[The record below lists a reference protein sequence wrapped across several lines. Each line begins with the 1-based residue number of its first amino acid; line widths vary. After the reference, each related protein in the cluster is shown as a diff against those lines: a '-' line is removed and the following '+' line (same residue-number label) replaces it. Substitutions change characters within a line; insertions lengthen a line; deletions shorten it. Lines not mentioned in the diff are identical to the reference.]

1 MDLHGLHIITLLWLS
16 SGMASPLDSLGKR
29 YMCCPGWSSVN
40 GICTKPVCKYNCW
53 NHGQCIAPNKC
64 LCNIGFQGPLCE
76 QPRCR
81 VSCANG
87 GVCIPPFRCA
97 CPPGYTGRTC
107 QTAICSPACLPPQRC
122 QAPNQCTCPPG
133 LTGPQCTIDVNE
145 CETGTARC
153 QHGCINT
160 PGSFRCTCQSGYR
173 LANDG
178 RSCIAI
184 CDKPCRNL
192 GVCLIPNHCSCFPWF
207 SGAAC
212 EVVRRR

>member
-1 MDLHGLHIITLLWLS
+1 MGDFS
-16 SGMASPLDSLGKR
+16 SHEF
-29 YMCCPGWSSVN
+29 WSSQLGQGSLEEEFVECSRDSFLEQY
-40 GICTKPVCKYNCW
+40 IMEPMRSKLSKIWSCHDAMCPVRMEGSVY
-53 NHGQCIAPNKC
+53 HLFVVLAPEVTRGAPAKQR
-64 LCNIGFQGPLCE
+64 LSPS
-76 QPRCR
+76 P
-81 VSCANG
+81 S
-87 GVCIPPFRCA
+87 
-97 CPPGYTGRTC
+97 
-107 QTAICSPACLPPQRC
+107 AICSPVCLPPQRC

-145 CETGTARC
+145 CVTGTARC

-160 PGSFRCTCQSGYR
+160 PGSFRCTCHSGYR
-173 LANDG
+173 LANNG

-192 GVCLIPNHCSCFPWF
+192 GMCLIPNHCSCFPWF